1 MKPVLDCDT
10 DQAAIDTEMMRRCIR
25 LSASAAAEGE
35 FPFAAV
41 ISDGAMVVAEAVN
54 RVAQNGD
61 VTQHAEL
68 LAVAKA
74 QQVLGRKD
82 LSTCTIYSNVEPCAM
97 CSFPIRET
105 RIARVVYAIS
115 SPLMGGFSRW
125 NVLRDAEISNVM
137 PEAFGPIPEVIA
149 GTKPTPARHTD
160 TNWLPAPAADAVPQP
175 ALDLAMRT
183 GRIVGR
189 PTVSGFAGHGC
200 DLCKLVYCQNDRSA
214 DGFLRGR
221 AAIGSSTGA
230 GAAALQPIA
239 ARGRLNRG
247 HFSG

>member
-149 GTKPTPARHTD
+149 GLLRREAEKIWWKWNPVIWGVIKHRGCFGAAPEQSRHLRAIPT
-160 TNWLPAPAADAVPQP
+160 Q
-175 ALDLAMRT
+175 
-183 GRIVGR
+183 I
-189 PTVSGFAGHGC
+189 
-200 DLCKLVYCQNDRSA
+200 
-214 DGFLRGR
+214 GFLR
-221 AAIGSSTGA
+221 
-230 GAAALQPIA
+230 
-239 ARGRLNRG
+239 RLLMQYRNR
-247 HFSG
+247 HSI